1 MKTLLVALAMAV
13 LVAGHGSRAG
23 WGARAPGITEPGCG
37 PSCKPSAAIVARA
50 DDPWAT
56 DATLTL
62 DMLGAAGECPLCGVE
77 REFQALAASET
88 AAAGIGGYRPPVFAQ
103 VFDPAR

>member
-13 LVAGHGSRAG
+13 VVAAHGWRTGWSAG
-23 WGARAPGITEPGCG
+23 APGIAEPGCG
-37 PSCKPSAAIVARA
+37 HVCDPSEGVVARA

-56 DATLTL
+56 DTTLMM
-62 DMLGAAGECPLCGVE
+62 DVIGAAGECPLCGAE
-77 REFQALAASET
+77 REVQALEASVT
-88 AAAGIGGYRPPVFAQ
+88 AAAGIGGYRPPVLAQ